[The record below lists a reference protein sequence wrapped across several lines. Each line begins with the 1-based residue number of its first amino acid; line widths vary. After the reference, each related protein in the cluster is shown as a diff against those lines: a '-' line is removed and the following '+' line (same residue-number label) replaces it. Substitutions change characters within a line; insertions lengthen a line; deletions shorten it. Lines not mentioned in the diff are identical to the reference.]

1 MLSMDYYAYQSKL
14 KQISPF
20 PKLLF
25 ALFTLGVCLWANS
38 IAISLMILLL
48 MEWVTVSRGGT
59 PLSLFLKFL
68 LVPMSFLLIGVFS
81 IGINISGS
89 PEAFLF
95 SVPVFGMYLGTSS
108 AGIIN
113 ALQLF
118 FKALGAV
125 SCLYFLSLSTP
136 MVDLLAALR
145 RLKIPK
151 LFIEM
156 MSLIYRFIFVLLE
169 TANIMFTAQNSR
181 LGYSSLSSG
190 YRSLAALVSTLFVR
204 AYKRSEEIYTAL
216 EARGYDG
223 ELNVLE
229 MKFDSPRYEYI
240 VPLIINAILILAAMI
255 LRYSQI
261 KAEVILLQILFY
273 FTGGFRG

>member
-25 ALFTLGVCLWANS
+25 ALLTLGVCLWANS
-38 IAISLMILLL
+38 IAISLVILLL
-48 MEWVTVSRGGT
+48 MEWFTVSRGGT
-59 PLSLFLKFL
+59 PLSLFLKLL
-68 LVPMSFLLIGVFS
+68 LVPMSFLLIGVLS

-95 SVPVFGMYLGTSS
+95 PVPVFGLYLGISS

-229 MKFDSPRYEYI
+229 MKFETHRDEYI
-240 VPLIINAILILAAMI
+240 VPLIINGILIFTALI
-255 LRYSQI
+255 LRYGQI
-261 KAEVILLQILFY
+261 KAEVILPQILFY
-273 FTGGFRG
+273 FTGGLLG